1 MKLISLV
8 LIIFLTSLNVTL
20 GQKSIQGSIDKFSKD
35 PDLKHASIS
44 FKVVELETSTTVAK
58 LNSNLS
64 LPTASIVKLFSTA
77 TALELLGSNY
87 RAKTRVYYDGY
98 IDSNGVLIGNLWI
111 RGGGDPT
118 LGSKYF
124 NGETNQSEFLQIWTE
139 RIIEYG
145 IIRIQGSIIAD
156 ASEFGYNGVPDGWSW
171 SDMGNYYGAGP
182 SGLTIYDNL
191 LQFHFRTGSTVGQ
204 KASINSIN
212 PEVPGMSFHN
222 YVTSSKRKGDNT
234 YIYGA
239 PYSLERFAT
248 GTLPVNN
255 SNFVVKGSLPDPEY
269 QCAYELEKVLQQ
281 NSVIVSG
288 GIKSARQ
295 MEIKSS
301 VSDYAK
307 RTMIVA
313 HEGKQLIDII
323 NLTNMRSINL
333 FAEHMISLIGY
344 EKTGNGST
352 ESGLTVLDNYWK
364 TKFDIQG
371 MHVNDGSGL
380 SRTNALSA
388 TNFVALL
395 IEMDKSTNS
404 RAYRNSLPVAGI
416 SGTLRS
422 VCKGQTAHNRMT
434 AKSGSMRRIKSY
446 SGYINAI
453 SGKKYA
459 FALIVNNHSCSS
471 SALTRKM
478 EVVFNTIAGN

>member
-8 LIIFLTSLNVTL
+8 LIIFLTSLNVTV

-35 PDLKHASIS
+35 PELKHASIS
-44 FKVVELETSTTVAK
+44 FKVVDLKTNTTVAK

-64 LPTASIVKLFSTA
+64 LPTASITKLFSTA
-77 TALELLGSNY
+77 TALELLGSDY
-87 RAKTRVYYDGY
+87 RPTTRIYYDGY
-98 IDSNGVLIGNLWI
+98 IDSSGVLIGNLWI
-111 RGGGDPT
+111 RGGGDPS

-124 NGETNQSEFLQIWTE
+124 NTEINKKQFLQLWTE
-139 RIIEYG
+139 HIIEHG
-145 IIRIQGSIIAD
+145 IKSVEGSIIAD
-156 ASEFGYNGVPDGWSW
+156 ASEFGYNGAPDGWSW
-171 SDMGNYYGAGP
+171 IDLGNYYGAGP
-182 SGLTIYDNL
+182 SGLSIYDNL
-191 LQFHFRTGSTVGQ
+191 IQFHFRTSGIAGKKSR
-204 KASINSIN
+204 INSIS
-212 PEVPGMSFHN
+212 PEVPGMSFYN
-222 YVTSSKRKGDNT
+222 YVTSSTKKGDNT

-248 GTLPVNN
+248 GTLPVNS

-269 QCAYELEKVLQQ
+269 QCAFELEKVLKQ
-281 NSVIVSG
+281 NAIKVKG
-288 GIKSARQ
+288 GIKSARK
-295 MEIKSS
+295 MEIQSND
-301 VSDYAK
+301 SDYSK
-307 RTMIVA
+307 RTMIVT
-313 HEGKQLIDII
+313 HEGEQLIDII
-323 NLTNMRSINL
+323 NQTNMRSVNL

-364 TKFDIQG
+364 TKFDIHG

-380 SRTNALSA
+380 SRTNAISA

-395 IEMDKSTNS
+395 IEMNKSNNS
-404 RAYRNSLPVAGI
+404 KAFVNSLPVAGV

-422 VCKGQTAHNRMT
+422 LCKGQTAHNRMH

-459 FALIVNNHSCSS
+459 FALIVNNYSCSS
-471 SALTRKM
+471 STLTRKM

>member
-8 LIIFLTSLNVTL
+8 LIIFLTSLNVTV

-35 PDLKHASIS
+35 LDLKHASIS
-44 FKVVELETSTTVAK
+44 FKVVELETNTTVAK

-64 LPTASIVKLFSTA
+64 LPTASTVKLFSTA

-98 IDSNGVLIGNLWI
+98 IDSSGVLIGNLWI
-111 RGGGDPT
+111 RGGGDPS

-124 NGETNQSEFLQIWTE
+124 NSESNQSEFLQIWTE
-139 RIIEYG
+139 RIIEFG
-145 IIRIQGSIIAD
+145 IKRVEGSIIAD
-156 ASEFGYNGVPDGWSW
+156 ASEFGYNGAPDGWSW
-171 SDMGNYYGAGP
+171 SDLGNYYGAGP

-191 LQFHFRTGSTVGQ
+191 LQFHFRTGSNAGQ

-212 PEVPGMSFHN
+212 PEVPGMSFQN
-222 YVTSSKRKGDNT
+222 YVTSSKRNGDNT

-269 QCAYELEKVLQQ
+269 QCAYELEKVLKQ
-281 NSVIVSG
+281 NSINVNG

-295 MEIKSS
+295 MAIKSS

-307 RTMIVA
+307 RTMIVT

-323 NLTNMRSINL
+323 NLTNMRSVNL

-352 ESGLTVLDNYWK
+352 KSGLTVLDNYWN
-364 TKFDIQG
+364 TKFDIQE

-395 IEMDKSTNS
+395 IEMNKSNNS
-404 RAYRNSLPVAGI
+404 KAFMNSLPVAGI

-422 VCKGQTAHNRMT
+422 VCKGQTAHNRMH

-459 FALIVNNHSCSS
+459 FALIVNNYSCSS
-471 SALTRKM
+471 SSLTRKM